1 MGSEMCIRDRN
12 TWPLG
17 ISNKAGKGIR
27 TLDIQLGKLTLYQ
40 LSYARV
46 SAVSLS
52 IQLSAFMHPC
62 TNRALRQGQACRR
75 NTRAYRHFDHFKQF
89 LELP

>member
-1 MGSEMCIRDRN
+1 MRLSFFSWTDPSHSPPDSARVKALK
-12 TWPLG
+12 TLPLG
-17 ISNKAGKGIR
+17 NSNKAGKGIR

-46 SAVSLS
+46 STVSLS

-62 TNRALRQGQACRR
+62 TNRALRQG
-75 NTRAYRHFDHFKQF
+75 
-89 LELP
+89 